1 MVDAS
6 RSCLPTSF
14 LRTYMSLIS
23 ESNRQRNKFP
33 RPAGGGAAYS
43 LQVASNQHGERLDPA
58 RPCVEDRVQR
68 PMKLLQKFAGCLC
81 LTASVLAAHQAAAQ
95 NPAPPA
101 SDTQAPPVKTD
112 VQSRITIEVV
122 GGEKDAPVENASVYV
137 KYVEEHKLKKD
148 KKLELNVKTNREGVA
163 HVPNAPLGRVLIQ
176 VVAEGW
182 HSYGRWYDI
191 TDVKQTL
198 KVHLE
203 RPAKWY

>member
-1 MVDAS
+1 M
-6 RSCLPTSF
+6 
-14 LRTYMSLIS
+14 
-23 ESNRQRNKFP
+23 N
-33 RPAGGGAAYS
+33 
-43 LQVASNQHGERLDPA
+43 
-58 RPCVEDRVQR
+58 
-68 PMKLLQKFAGCLC
+68 LLQKFAGCLC
-81 LTASVLAAHQAAAQ
+81 FTASVLVAHQAAAQ

-122 GGEKDAPVENASVYV
+122 GGEKDTPVENASVYV

-191 TDVKQTL
+191 TDTKQTL
-198 KVHLE
+198 KVHLQ
-203 RPAKWY
+203 RPPKWY

>member
-1 MVDAS
+1 
-6 RSCLPTSF
+6 
-14 LRTYMSLIS
+14 
-23 ESNRQRNKFP
+23 
-33 RPAGGGAAYS
+33 
-43 LQVASNQHGERLDPA
+43 
-58 RPCVEDRVQR
+58 
-68 PMKLLQKFAGCLC
+68 MKLLQKFTGCLC

-101 SDTQAPPVKTD
+101 SDTHAPPVKTD

>member
-1 MVDAS
+1 
-6 RSCLPTSF
+6 
-14 LRTYMSLIS
+14 
-23 ESNRQRNKFP
+23 
-33 RPAGGGAAYS
+33 
-43 LQVASNQHGERLDPA
+43 
-58 RPCVEDRVQR
+58 
-68 PMKLLQKFAGCLC
+68 MKLLQKFAGCLC
-81 LTASVLAAHQAAAQ
+81 LTAFVLAAHQAAAQ
-95 NPAPPA
+95 NPPPPA
-101 SDTQAPPVKTD
+101 SDTQAPPVRTD

-122 GGEKDAPVENASVYV
+122 GGEKDTPVENASVYV

-191 TDVKQTL
+191 TDTKQTF
-198 KVHLE
+198 KVHLQ